1 MTKEFLLEI
10 GTEEIPTGYIKGA
23 LTQIKNGMSQKLTEL
38 RICFGEINTYATP
51 RRLVLHITDLEE
63 KQSDFEEEI
72 SGPPKKLAV
81 DENGNYTKVAEAFA
95 ASQGISLND
104 LKIISKDKKEYI
116 GYTRKSIGRETK
128 TLLSEMLPDF
138 ILSLNFPKSM
148 RWGEGNIRFVRP
160 VHWILAI
167 FDGEVVDFS
176 IGDIKSGNKTRGHRF
191 MANKEFVVSNF
202 EEYKNILYKNS
213 VILDTE
219 ERKKIILSE
228 AERFAANLS
237 AVIDRDEE
245 LFEALAY
252 LVEYPVPMLGSF
264 EDRFLKLPKEILINT
279 MKKHQK
285 YIPILKPDGTLL
297 PYFVIVSN
305 TRVEDPS
312 VVIKGNSRVIRAR
325 FSDAE
330 YYFERDKNVPLESNI
345 EKLNKVVFQERLG
358 SYREKTERIIQ
369 LSDFIAEQL
378 APDKKTVVK
387 RAALLC
393 KADLV
398 TGMVYEFPSLQ
409 GIIGGELCKI
419 QNEPAEVVKA
429 VYEHYLPQSPDD
441 SIPSTITGII
451 LSLSDKIDTLVG
463 FFGIGM
469 SPKGTADPFGLRRQ
483 AIGIIRLITE
493 ADLNVDYTQLIRFAY
508 ENLKDKLRLSYEKVL
523 TDVTDFIEN
532 RFYYQMELKS
542 YAPDIINAVLATHP
556 VFLSQARKIIAIM
569 TEESKKD
576 YFGNLVLAF
585 KRVANITKNTKD
597 TSFSKELFIDEE
609 EKLLCKAYED
619 ANKALNEALR
629 EADFLSVPRI
639 LADIKPA
646 VDIYFEKVLVMD
658 KDEKIRNNRLA
669 FLASLRS
676 MFEKIMDI
684 TKIQIS

>member
-128 TLLSEMLPDF
+128 TLLSEILPDF

-532 RFYYQMELKS
+532 RFYYQMELKG

-629 EADFLSVPRI
+629 EADFLSIPRI

>member
-1 MTKEFLLEI
+1 M
-10 GTEEIPTGYIKGA
+10 
-23 LTQIKNGMSQKLTEL
+23 
-38 RICFGEINTYATP
+38 
-51 RRLVLHITDLEE
+51 
-63 KQSDFEEEI
+63 
-72 SGPPKKLAV
+72 
-81 DENGNYTKVAEAFA
+81 
-95 ASQGISLND
+95 
-104 LKIISKDKKEYI
+104 
-116 GYTRKSIGRETK
+116 
-128 TLLSEMLPDF
+128 
-138 ILSLNFPKSM
+138 
-148 RWGEGNIRFVRP
+148 
-160 VHWILAI
+160 
-167 FDGEVVDFS
+167 
-176 IGDIKSGNKTRGHRF
+176 
-191 MANKEFVVSNF
+191 
-202 EEYKNILYKNS
+202 
-213 VILDTE
+213 
-219 ERKKIILSE
+219 
-228 AERFAANLS
+228 
-237 AVIDRDEE
+237 
-245 LFEALAY
+245 
-252 LVEYPVPMLGSF
+252 
-264 EDRFLKLPKEILINT
+264 
-279 MKKHQK
+279 
-285 YIPILKPDGTLL
+285 
-297 PYFVIVSN
+297 
-305 TRVEDPS
+305 
-312 VVIKGNSRVIRAR
+312 
-325 FSDAE
+325 
-330 YYFERDKNVPLESNI
+330 
-345 EKLNKVVFQERLG
+345 
-358 SYREKTERIIQ
+358 
-369 LSDFIAEQL
+369 
-378 APDKKTVVK
+378 
-387 RAALLC
+387 
-393 KADLV
+393 
-398 TGMVYEFPSLQ
+398 
-409 GIIGGELCKI
+409 
-419 QNEPAEVVKA
+419 
-429 VYEHYLPQSPDD
+429 YEHYLPQSPDD